1 MDINL
6 IYMILGVVATIIVGY
21 WGIKFTD
28 NQKTTTNLLFFENSC
43 ISLFKNVVKDLE
55 EVEIKYKGKKIDEN
69 LLIYKGTFFNSG
81 NTDIDKTIIH
91 QPLKVKLPENY
102 EWKKIKIIDQS
113 MDVNISFNHTES
125 HLTFHWDILKEN
137 EFFTFDSVI
146 EYKPQTEINEKS
158 ETIDITRHLSR
169 NISFSHRITN
179 LKSIQKEE
187 LPAKPIGKFGLIF
200 LSVYLLGIVCIG
212 LYFSAGQFIFPNY
225 NVSYEIKSDSTKFYS
240 SIEANGLNEILLT
253 DNNENE
259 IIKNIGSD
267 KKIGLTGN
275 VKTLRQNL
283 SYWGLIGGGILALLI
298 LLLFILMI
306 YSYIKDKKLY
316 KKVKLIADKYDEKT
330 FPIRKSSRLLFPFE

>member
-1 MDINL
+1 
-6 IYMILGVVATIIVGY
+6 MILGVVATIIVGY

-28 NQKTTTNLLFFENSC
+28 NQKTITNLLFFENSC
-43 ISLFKNVVKDLE
+43 ISLFKTVVKDLE

-113 MDVNISFNHTES
+113 MDVNISFNHTEND
-125 HLTFHWDILKEN
+125 LTFHWDILKEN

-146 EYKPQTEINEKS
+146 EYKPQNEITEKS
-158 ETIDITRHLSR
+158 EIIDITRHLSR

-187 LPAKPIGKFGLIF
+187 LPAKPIRKFGLIF
-200 LSVYLLGIVCIG
+200 LSVYLLAIVCTG
-212 LYFSAGQFIFPNY
+212 LYFSAGQFIFPHY
-225 NVSYEIKSDSTKFYS
+225 KIAYEIKNDSTKFYS
-240 SIEANGLNEILLT
+240 SIEANGINEILLT

-283 SYWGLIGGGILALLI
+283 SYWGLIGGGLLALLV
-298 LLLFILMI
+298 LFLFILMI

-330 FPIRKSSRLLFPFE
+330 FPVRKSSRLFLFPFE